1 MTADS
6 TPGDLS
12 PETSG
17 PFLASPPAIGAG
29 PAEPGMWLTAS
40 AWLPATLLSAL
51 EEGASADGDHALDV
65 AFRQAG
71 PLDEMPPGPVLAA
84 FLSECSAPVTES
96 SPPPI
101 DSTADTTEDSS
112 ASAERTNLAG
122 PTPAPPARDQLA
134 GPRRPTPILVN
145 LRLMSALVDTGLKYL
160 NRWRHGLR
168 ADRDWLSV
176 RTTPCWA

>member
-1 MTADS
+1 VTADS
-6 TPGDLS
+6 APGDLS

-17 PFLASPPAIGAG
+17 PFLARPPAIGTG

-40 AWLPATLLSAL
+40 AWLPATLLGAL

-84 FLSECSAPVTES
+84 FLSECSAPATES

-101 DSTADTTEDSS
+101 DSTADATEDSG

-122 PTPAPPARDQLA
+122 PDSSPA
-134 GPRRPTPILVN
+134 GPR
-145 LRLMSALVDTGLKYL
+145 STG
-160 NRWRHGLR
+160 GSGTADADSGEPEADER
-168 ADRDWLSV
+168 AGKCGAEVPESLAARIASGSGWLSV